1 MTAHTSIKTS
11 GNVLDVQV
19 HKDIVVVSVDCIRA
33 PGSTQEWRS
42 SPIASNTLEAFQLKQ
57 GTTEWEAV
65 SDYQLVSTINAT
77 GTLPVILA
85 DGVEEKEKEKKALN
99 DVFYGLEN
107 LRKQTS
113 WEGEATVF

>member
-19 HKDIVVVSVDCIRA
+19 HKDIVVVSVDCIRT
-33 PGSTQEWRS
+33 PGSMQEWRS

-65 SDYQLVSTINAT
+65 TDYQLVSTINAT

-85 DGVEEKEKEKKALN
+85 GGVEEKDKKKALN
-99 DVFYGLEN
+99 DVFYGLEH